1 MDQFDDLPDFV
12 EKDTKPK
19 FQTEVSHNSNQN
31 QQISNGLVPL
41 FGDDQIQPEDKVDA
55 GHEDPQDVD
64 DNLIKKDEVDK
75 H

>member
-41 FGDDQIQPEDKVDA
+41 FGDDQIQPEEKVDA

-64 DNLIKKDEVDK
+64 DKVEHPAGQDK